1 MSMTSEYQGRLT
13 RFLVHKSLY
22 NSTKV
27 KAAAF
32 APPKD
37 GRLSV
42 DKTEGRSEAE
52 IWDDRKYVRPDEPDS
67 IQARADFP
75 SKVLSPLELQLEDAP
90 DGEFLCHAEIVGWL
104 QLDVVKQLA
113 AKNKL
118 AYESTLIQYTP
129 NAEN

>member
-1 MSMTSEYQGRLT
+1 MSMSSDYQGRLT

-32 APPKD
+32 APPRD

-67 IQARADFP
+67 IQARADF
-75 SKVLSPLELQLEDAP
+75 SSNLLASNDLHLEDVP
-90 DGEFLCHAEIVGWL
+90 IGSFLGHAEIVGWL
-104 QLDVVKQLA
+104 QMDEVKQLA

-118 AYESTLIQYTP
+118 AYESTLVKIS
-129 NAEN
+129 